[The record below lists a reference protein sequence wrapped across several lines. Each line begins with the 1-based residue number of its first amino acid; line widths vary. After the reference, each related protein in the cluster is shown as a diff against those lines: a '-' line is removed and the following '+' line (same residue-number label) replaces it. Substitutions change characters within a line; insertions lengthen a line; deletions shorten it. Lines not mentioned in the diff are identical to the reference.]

1 MTVNDKEQLLA
12 SSTKLTFKVD
22 AFEGPLDLLLHL
34 IKQNKMDIYDIP
46 MVEITSQYIE
56 YLHEMRVLSLD
67 IAGEYLV
74 MAATLIN
81 IKSKMLL
88 PQRPVVVEPERE
100 EDPRT
105 ELVQQLL
112 THQCFQVVSEELGK
126 LAAKRAEHYT
136 REQEDAPLDVQQEYL
151 NGHVSPQKLQQALVQ
166 VLLKKQLHK
175 PKVQH
180 VHKEKYTLKEAVTRL
195 TKRLRTANQP
205 LNFENLFDDQN
216 GPEYFVTTFLALLE
230 LMKRG
235 AATATQMKDLGP
247 IWVRGVV

>member
-1 MTVNDKEQLLA
+1 MKHEDRQLE
-12 SSTKLTFKVD
+12 SSSKLTFKLD

-56 YLHEMRVLSLD
+56 YLHRMRVLSLD

-88 PQRPVVVEPERE
+88 PQHPVVIETEQQ
-100 EDPRT
+100 EDPRA

-112 THQCFQVVSEELGK
+112 THQCFQAVSKQLTK
-126 LAAKRAEHYT
+126 LAFIRAKHYT
-136 REQEDAPLDVQQEYL
+136 REQEDIPLEMQADHLSGHGDVE
-151 NGHVSPQKLQQALVQ
+151 KMQQALVHLFSKRHFRQ
-166 VLLKKQLHK
+166 AAFRRVG
-175 PKVQH
+175 
-180 VHKEKYTLKEAVTRL
+180 KEKYTLKEEVAKLKKQLQKAKGPV
-195 TKRLRTANQP
+195 
-205 LNFENLFDDQN
+205 NFEQLFDGQI
-216 GPEYFVTTFLALLE
+216 ELEHVVTTFLALLE

-235 AATATQMKDLGP
+235 SAAVVQTEVLGP
-247 IWVRGVV
+247 IWVRGVA

>member
-1 MTVNDKEQLLA
+1 MKPEEGRQLD
-12 SSTKLTFKVD
+12 SSKLTFKLA

-56 YLHEMRVLSLD
+56 YLHKMRVMSLD

-88 PQRPVVVEPERE
+88 PQHPVVVEPEQQ
-100 EDPRT
+100 EDPRA

-112 THQCFQVVSEELGK
+112 THQCFQEVSKQLDEL
-126 LAAKRAEHYT
+126 AQQRAKHYT
-136 REQEDAPLDVQQEYL
+136 RDQEEAPPGLQDHL
-151 NGHVSPQKLQQALVQ
+151 GGHGDPVKMQQAL
-166 VLLKKQLHK
+166 LRLFSRHRLHK
-175 PKVQH
+175 TVARR
-180 VHKEKYTLKEAVTRL
+180 VGKERYTLREEITKLEGKLQKAKE
-195 TKRLRTANQP
+195 P
-205 LNFENLFDDQN
+205 INFEQLFDEQA
-216 GPEYFVTTFLALLE
+216 ELEHVVTTFLALLE

-235 AATATQMKDLGP
+235 AATIVQTEVLGP
-247 IWVRGVV
+247 IWVRGVA